1 MRSQETTV
9 LEVHEVAGLAKR
21 SPEDTKNE
29 VLTASLLGG
38 GGWGG
43 PHWSEPSGVR
53 SSFVIHK

>member
-38 GGWGG
+38 GGVLIGLS
-43 PHWSEPSGVR
+43 PRASGLL
-53 SSFVIHK
+53 S